1 MARIVEDSYQWT
13 LTGSTGSFGGKA
25 YKVGPEA
32 GAFSFYFAGTFG
44 SSATGSTAAVATVQ
58 VQAAFGSSA
67 GPWISM
73 GAASTLSHANSVTLH
88 QFTGPLEWVRPY
100 CSSLSASTET
110 ITCRLYAN

>member
-1 MARIVEDSYQWT
+1 MPRIFEDSFKWA

-25 YKVGPEA
+25 HRVGPEA
-32 GAFSFYFAGTFG
+32 SNLSFYFTGTFG
-44 SSATGSTAAVATVQ
+44 SSATGSTAANGSVQ

-67 GPWISM
+67 GPWISL
-73 GAASTLSHANSVTLH
+73 GAVSTLSHGTPAVLH
-88 QFTGPLEWVRPY
+88 QFSGPLEWVRPY